1 MSKLTALARGSL
13 EAGSIRTYTPG
24 LHKFTAFVKD
34 VCASIGRPPWAHGTT
49 QQLRELV
56 STRGVVEAFIAYAHD
71 DGLQA
76 ETIKLYISALKYFG
90 TDGFGRPALPDKLG
104 VKRILQG
111 CVKMQGPPKD
121 GKLGIGILRLRKLV
135 AYLGV
140 HPRWSAYERTLWK
153 AMVCCAF
160 FAASRVSEY
169 LETADEA
176 KLLTLAKVRRLD
188 NGGMRFWLYKTKN
201 NSVGRPQ
208 EVDFPRLTDE
218 PTCPSKALM
227 DFLEIRRDT
236 NVNEPL
242 FIDERGRHV
251 CPERFNDKLRQLMA
265 VIEPDLKGRFTSKSF
280 RIGMTSDAFALRVEE
295 VDMRMLGRWA
305 PGSTA
310 YLSYVMSLARAERAA
325 GVQRQVAQMGRN
337 SEKCF

>member
-1 MSKLTALARGSL
+1 M
-13 EAGSIRTYTPG
+13 
-24 LHKFTAFVKD
+24 
-34 VCASIGRPPWAHGTT
+34 
-49 QQLRELV
+49 
-56 STRGVVEAFIAYAHD
+56 
-71 DGLQA
+71 
-76 ETIKLYISALKYFG
+76 
-90 TDGFGRPALPDKLG
+90 
-104 VKRILQG
+104 
-111 CVKMQGPPKD
+111 
-121 GKLGIGILRLRKLV
+121 
-135 AYLGV
+135 
-140 HPRWSAYERTLWK
+140 
-153 AMVCCAF
+153 
-160 FAASRVSEY
+160 SEY
-169 LETADEA
+169 LEIADEA
-176 KLLTLAKVRRLD
+176 KKLTTMVARVCRLE
-188 NGGMRFWLYKTKN
+188 NGGERFWLYKTKN